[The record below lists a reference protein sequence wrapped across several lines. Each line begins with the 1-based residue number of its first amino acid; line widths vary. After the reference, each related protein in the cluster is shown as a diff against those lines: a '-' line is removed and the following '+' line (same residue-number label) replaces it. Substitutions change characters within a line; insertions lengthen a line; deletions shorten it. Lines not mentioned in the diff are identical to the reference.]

1 MPTAHLQPAA
11 RSWSERVGFGGP
23 EAWRLFSR
31 YFGPHRNALLV
42 YAVAAALPAVAIVP
56 VLLLVRFAFDTAI
69 PQSDV
74 TLLIGVGAAIVLIR
88 LVGSGAALGLRLY
101 IVRLTKSTVA
111 RMRADLLERLY
122 QIERSALTRADV
134 DRLQNQVVQ
143 DTERLDV
150 LIGSLL
156 SGLLPA
162 ACTSGALLVLLAFLN
177 WQLVLVAAL
186 AAPVILLGAHWTQKR
201 VGRDVRVFQDDFE
214 RFNRGVSFILRQMDL
229 TRTQAYQQQE
239 LARQQQIVRDLAQSG
254 ERMAWSF
261 ALHGNLQGTATG
273 ILGICLLVAG
283 GLEVISGLMTLGQF
297 LAFYLGAG
305 MLSGAILTLTR
316 GSADVV
322 ALGISLSTLA
332 RLDAKPVAAPYGGAT
347 RIDFTGRLS
356 LRNIY
361 FRYEDAMVLQG
372 VDFEIHPGEHVA
384 IIGPNGSGK
393 TTLLNLLVGVLRPLS
408 GQVLADSRPYD
419 ELDLEH
425 LRRQIGVVMQ
435 RAAFFHGTVRAN
447 IAYGEP
453 GASDEAVFA
462 AARLSFA
469 DEFVRELPSGYDT
482 VIGDAGLA
490 LSGGECQRI
499 ALARSLLRRP
509 RVLILDEPT
518 NHLDALV
525 VARILAVLKELP
537 DSPAIIVVSHDPRIV
552 EFVHRSYHLRDGRL
566 TPAPES
572 PSVATSRATHGP

>member
-1 MPTAHLQPAA
+1 MVTPDMPTANLTPAVPNWA
-11 RSWSERVGFGGP
+11 ERIGFGAP
-23 EAWRLFSR
+23 EAWRLFAR
-31 YFGPHRNALLV
+31 YFGPHRNALLA

-56 VLLLVRFAFDTAI
+56 VLMLVRLAFDTAI
-69 PQSDV
+69 PQSNV
-74 TLLIGVGAAIVLIR
+74 GLLIGVGVAIILIR
-88 LVGSGAALGLRLY
+88 LVGTAAALALRLY
-101 IVRLTKSTVA
+101 IVRLTKSTIA

-122 QIERSALTRADV
+122 QIERSALTRADI

-150 LIGSLL
+150 LVSSLF

-162 ACTSGALLVLLAFLN
+162 ACTSLALLALLAFLN
-177 WQLVLVAAL
+177 WPLVLAAAL
-186 AAPVILLGAHWTQKR
+186 SAPLILLGAHWTQKR
-201 VGRDVRVFQDDFE
+201 VGRDVRIFQGDFE

-239 LARQQQIVRDLAQSG
+239 LARQQQVVRDLAHSG

-283 GLEVISGLMTLGQF
+283 GLEVMSGVMTLGQF

-305 MLSGAILTLTR
+305 MLSGAILSLTR

-322 ALGISLSTLA
+322 AMGISLTTLA
-332 RLDAKPVAAPYGGAT
+332 ALDAKPIAAPYGGTT
-347 RIDFTGRLS
+347 RIDFTGHLS
-356 LRNIY
+356 LRDVH
-361 FRYEDAMVLQG
+361 FRYDDAMVLRG
-372 VDFEIHPGEHVA
+372 VDFDVRPGEHVA

-425 LRRQIGVVMQ
+425 LRRNIGVVMQ

-453 GASDEAVFA
+453 GASEEAVVA

-469 DEFVRELPSGYDT
+469 DEFIRELPSGYDT

-518 NHLDALV
+518 NHLDASV
-525 VARILAVLKELP
+525 VARILAVLKQLA
-537 DSPAIIVVSHDPRIV
+537 DCPAIIVVSHDPRIV

-566 TPAPES
+566 TPAPA
-572 PSVATSRATHGP
+572 PLAVATS